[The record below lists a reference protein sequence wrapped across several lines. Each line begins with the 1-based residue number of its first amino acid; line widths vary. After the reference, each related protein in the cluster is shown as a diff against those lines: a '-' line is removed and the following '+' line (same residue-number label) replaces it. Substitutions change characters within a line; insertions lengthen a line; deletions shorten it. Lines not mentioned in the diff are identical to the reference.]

1 MTMSESETIQS
12 YLQREKGL
20 KSQSSADNKRNAV
33 NGLQDW
39 MEDVG
44 VDSLTDVTPTDI
56 ESYMSYMSNQGYSP
70 KTMHIRYTALKSVF
84 DYLSERENLMEE
96 SPFEPLEYSD
106 FSSIMNGTKKE
117 NTTKEEMTYVTPEQV
132 DKIVDH
138 LSAPKLRNELIVRLM
153 FQTGMRE
160 IEANTTRIDDVDRE
174 ERSVK
179 IHGKGSKNR
188 TVYYQPSLDI
198 LLSQW
203 IDGGYR
209 ASNQAAQSSDNLFIT
224 NTSEQ
229 LSRGRISRIIKN
241 AAKDA
246 GINEVM
252 YVDQNG
258 LERWKYTA
266 HSLRHGHAVEAL
278 KSGIDVRTVQK
289 HMGHSSLEQTM
300 KYLRL
305 VEDDVRKS
313 YQNFGASD

>member
-1 MTMSESETIQS
+1 MSESETIES

-20 KSQSSADNKRNAV
+20 KSQSTADNKRNAV
-33 NGLQDW
+33 NGLQEW
-39 MEDVG
+39 MEEVG

-56 ESYMSYMSNQGYSP
+56 ESYMSYMSNEDYSP
-70 KTMHIRYTALKSVF
+70 KTIRIRYTALKSVF
-84 DYLSERENLMEE
+84 DHLSERENLIEE
-96 SPFEPLEYSD
+96 SPFGPLEYSD

-117 NTTKEEMTYVTPEQV
+117 NTTKEEITYVTPEQV
-132 DKIVDH
+132 EKIVDH

-160 IEANTTRIDDVDRE
+160 VEANTTRIDDVDRE
-174 ERSVK
+174 ERSVN

-188 TVYYQPSLDI
+188 TVYYQPNLDI
-198 LLSQW
+198 LLKQW

-229 LSRGRISRIIKN
+229 MSTGRISRIIKN

-258 LERWKYTA
+258 LKRWKYTA

>member
-1 MTMSESETIQS
+1 MSESETIQS
-12 YLQREKGL
+12 YLRREKGL
-20 KSQSSADNKRNAV
+20 KSESASDNKKYAV
-33 NGLQDW
+33 NGLQKW

-44 VDSLTDVTPTDI
+44 IDSLADVTPTDI
-56 ESYMSYMSNQGYSP
+56 ESYMSFMSNEGYSP
-70 KTMHIRYTALKSVF
+70 KTIDIRYTALKSVF

-96 SPFEPLEYSD
+96 SPFKPLEYSD

-117 NTTKEEMTYVTPEQV
+117 NTTKEEITYVTPEQV

-160 IEANTTRIDDVDRE
+160 VEANTTRIDDIDRE
-174 ERSVK
+174 ERSVN
-179 IHGKGSKNR
+179 IHGKGDKNR
-188 TVYYQPSLDI
+188 TVYFQPSLDI
-198 LLSQW
+198 LLKQW
-203 IDGGYR
+203 IEGGYR

-229 LSRGRISRIIKN
+229 MSRGRISRIIKN